1 MERRKIGRSAL
12 ESSTIVFG
20 GNVLGWTVDQAQGFR
35 ILDAFVDAGFN
46 AIDTADTYSRW
57 VAGNKGGESETIIGN
72 WLKQGGG
79 RRERVLIFT
88 KLGAEMGPDRK
99 GLSRRY
105 IKAEVEESLRRLQTD
120 TIDLYQSHR
129 DDTATPMLETLETYA
144 ELIREGKVRAIGAS
158 NFSAAR
164 LQEALDVSAKH
175 GLPRYECL
183 QPRFNLYD
191 RADYEGALEQLCR
204 KEKIG
209 VIPYYGLAS
218 GFLSG
223 KYRSVADFG
232 KSPRGGAMANYLNAK
247 GLKLL
252 AHRADCER
260 HQRRAAQGFLRRGGT
275 EAVARGDRKTGCRR
289 RAIDAFKRAM
299 TRRDICSKVCF
310 EIGSRDRLLI
320 SARRTSRLP
329 DKPDQ
334 IDPLWRGA
342 DTANNKCPRM
352 IWMLRSIAASN
363 FQLAAA
369 LPRSCAAGN
378 KGQRKIR
385 LHAPRRATIPGQ
397 AGNAARIRSAR

>member
-232 KSPRGGAMANYLNAK
+232 KSPRGGAMANYLTAK

-252 AHRADCER
+252 AALD
-260 HQRRAAQGFLRRGGT
+260 
-275 EAVARGDRKTGCRR
+275 AVAAAHKVKPA
-289 RAIDAFKRAM
+289 AIALAW
-299 TRRDICSKVCF
+299 
-310 EIGSRDRLLI
+310 LI
-320 SARRTSRLP
+320 ARPSLTAPIASATSVE
-329 DKPDQ
+329 
-334 IDPLWRGA
+334 
-342 DTANNKCPRM
+342 
-352 IWMLRSIAASN
+352 
-363 FQLAAA
+363 QLKDFSAAA
-369 LPRSCAAGN
+369 GLKLSREEIARLDAAGA
-378 KGQRKIR
+378 Q
-385 LHAPRRATIPGQ
+385 
-397 AGNAARIRSAR
+397 